1 MLNQIQLIGRVGADP
16 ETHTFQNGDLVSNFS
31 LATSIRFKDKNSNE
45 YVEKTELHRIKSFA
59 PLSKF
64 VSTYVEKGQLI
75 YVQGYLSYRKY
86 IDKDQIERTSTEIVA
101 DRIRL
106 LSNKTKTSDPNEKS
120 GFDDMDSDIPF

>member
-45 YVEKTELHRIKSFA
+45 YVEKTEWHRIKSFA

>member
-45 YVEKTELHRIKSFA
+45 YVEKTEWHRIKSFV

>member
-16 ETHTFQNGDLVSNFS
+16 ENHTFQNGDSVANFS

-45 YVEKTELHRIKSFA
+45 YVEKTEWHRIKAFV

-86 IDKDQIERTSTEIVA
+86 VDKDQIERTSTEIVA

-120 GFDDMDSDIPF
+120 GFDDIDSNIPF

>member
-45 YVEKTELHRIKSFA
+45 YVEKTEWHRIKSFV

-64 VSTYVEKGQLI
+64 VSTYVEKSQLI

>member
-45 YVEKTELHRIKSFA
+45 YVEKTEWHRIKSFV

-106 LSNKTKTSDPNEKS
+106 LSNKTKTSDSNEKS

>member
-16 ETHTFQNGDLVSNFS
+16 ETHTFQNGDFVSNFS

-45 YVEKTELHRIKSFA
+45 YVEKTEWHRIKSFL

-120 GFDDMDSDIPF
+120 GFDDMDSDIHF

>member
-16 ETHTFQNGDLVSNFS
+16 ENHTFQNGDSVANFS

-45 YVEKTELHRIKSFA
+45 YVEKTEWHRIKAFVL
-59 PLSKF
+59 LSKF

-86 IDKDQIERTSTEIVA
+86 VDKDQIERTSTEIVA

-120 GFDDMDSDIPF
+120 GFDDIDSNIPF